1 MRILIAEDDLTSRR
15 ILSVVLKKSG
25 YDVVE
30 TADGEEAWKVMQQ
43 PDAPGLAVL
52 DWMMPGMDGLEVVR
66 RVRAIQSTRPPYL
79 IMLTAKGEKADV
91 VAGLDAGADDY
102 LAKPFDLRELQA
114 RVGVG
119 ARIFRLQRVLARAAR
134 TDSLTELPNRAGI
147 LRSLEYEFSRSK
159 REGYVVGIAL
169 LDIDHFKGVNDTFG
183 HPAGDDVLR
192 EFGHRCRMSLRAHDS
207 VGRYGGEEFL
217 VVAPHCK
224 AGEAP
229 WERLRAAV
237 ASSPFKTRAGEVSVT
252 ASIGVAYGIGDLPPE
267 KLIAEADQALYRAK
281 ESGRNRVR
289 VSSFR
294 GFPASPASGAPGGGG
309 EDRASQALS
318 EPPALGP
325 SAQPAKGDGERRIL
339 VAEDD
344 PVSRTLLVGL
354 LKKSGYEVVQAC
366 DGSQALKELQKPD
379 APGLAVLDW
388 MMPEMDGLE
397 VVRQVRAMSPFPSS
411 ERPRS
416 PADSRDLRTEGP
428 FRRPYLIILTAK
440 REKEDIVAGLDAGAD
455 DYLAKPFHAGELRAR
470 IRTGLRMLEMQ
481 DRMTSAIG
489 ELGSALEKI
498 KTLRGIVP
506 ICSSCKKVRDDAGY
520 WRQVEAYIRDHT
532 DAEFRHSLC
541 PDCLEGL
548 YPDLGDGEEGE

>member
-1 MRILIAEDDLTSRR
+1 
-15 ILSVVLKKSG
+15 
-25 YDVVE
+25 
-30 TADGEEAWKVMQQ
+30 
-43 PDAPGLAVL
+43 
-52 DWMMPGMDGLEVVR
+52 
-66 RVRAIQSTRPPYL
+66 
-79 IMLTAKGEKADV
+79 
-91 VAGLDAGADDY
+91 
-102 LAKPFDLRELQA
+102 
-114 RVGVG
+114 
-119 ARIFRLQRVLARAAR
+119 
-134 TDSLTELPNRAGI
+134 
-147 LRSLEYEFSRSK
+147 
-159 REGYVVGIAL
+159 
-169 LDIDHFKGVNDTFG
+169 
-183 HPAGDDVLR
+183 
-192 EFGHRCRMSLRAHDS
+192 
-207 VGRYGGEEFL
+207 
-217 VVAPHCK
+217 
-224 AGEAP
+224 
-229 WERLRAAV
+229 
-237 ASSPFKTRAGEVSVT
+237 
-252 ASIGVAYGIGDLPPE
+252 
-267 KLIAEADQALYRAK
+267 
-281 ESGRNRVR
+281 
-289 VSSFR
+289 
-294 GFPASPASGAPGGGG
+294 
-309 EDRASQALS
+309 
-318 EPPALGP
+318 
-325 SAQPAKGDGERRIL
+325 
-339 VAEDD
+339 
-344 PVSRTLLVGL
+344 
-354 LKKSGYEVVQAC
+354 
-366 DGSQALKELQKPD
+366 
-379 APGLAVLDW
+379 